1 MTPLSQAL
9 DLLGAQDARVVA
21 AGLPHESLCPGRA
34 SPTPL
39 RALGLALLPPDVD
52 SGRAWAWAQ
61 GLVDVAQAQRDHF
74 PDTIFWDQDLLAAS
88 LLRLPSLD
96 ALRGA
101 VADICALQAQFGR
114 RSELCFRYTHDF
126 NYGYDWSR
134 WVAREPAARA
144 HVGPFDPP
152 FLAYMKQRGG
162 ELVELIAADDAKYH
176 KLPPGTPRNPF
187 GFSREPADE
196 RALLRALAAQD
207 LIPARAWDPHD
218 QPRWGAHFA
227 EGRAKLAARG

>member
-1 MTPLSQAL
+1 MTPLSRAL
-9 DLLGAQDARVVA
+9 DLLEAQDARVA
-21 AGLPHESLCPGRA
+21 AAPQESLCPGRA
-34 SPTPL
+34 RPTPL

-52 SGRAWAWAQ
+52 PARALAWAQ
-61 GLVDVAQAQRDHF
+61 GLVEVAQAQREHF

-96 ALRGA
+96 ALRQVA
-101 VADICALQAQFGR
+101 ADIRALQAQFGR

-134 WVAREPAARA
+134 WVAREPARA
-144 HVGPFDPP
+144 QVGPFDPP

-187 GFSREPADE
+187 GFSREPAAE
-196 RALLRALAAQD
+196 RALFRALAAQD

-218 QPRWGAHFA
+218 QPRWGARFA
-227 EGRAKLAARG
+227 EARAELAGRG